1 MKTIGIVTE
10 FNPFHDGHKY
20 LIDNAKKNL
29 DADFVIAI
37 MSGNFM
43 QRGYPALF
51 DKWQRAER
59 AVEGG
64 VNLVLE
70 LPLVFSCASA
80 GQFAYGGV
88 NILETLGVVDVLAF
102 GSESGNIKQLKNAV
116 ELLTK
121 IDIDYSDELKDILS
135 KGYSY
140 PAARSMLISSMSPDF
155 DEKILTEPNNILALE
170 YLRHIDSLDAYTIK
184 RIGKGH
190 LETASDIRRIWKED
204 NPQKSAEFEQRYFDL
219 VRSKLLLMSAEEI
232 DKIASAGEGLGNKIK
247 AEIRY
252 AKSLED
258 LVMRVKSKRYTYS
271 RINRLFVQ
279 ALFGLNNEIIN
290 EASLYAR
297 PLAFDKKGASLLR
310 AIKELDQIPVID
322 SIPKALIDKR
332 IAETIKYDV
341 LASDMY
347 NIIYGNDLYKNSDFV
362 QKPIA
367 LI

>member
-20 LIDNAKKNL
+20 LIDNARQNL

-88 NILETLGVVDVLAF
+88 NILENLGVVDVLAF

-140 PAARSMLISSMSPDF
+140 PAARSMLISSMAPDF

-170 YLRHIDSLDAYTIK
+170 YLRHIDSLDAYTVK

-252 AKSLED
+252 AHSLED

-310 AIKELDQIPVID
+310 AIKELDEIPVID

-332 IAETIKYDV
+332 IAKTIKYDV

-362 QKPIA
+362 QKPIV

>member
-20 LIDNAKKNL
+20 LIDNARQNL

-88 NILETLGVVDVLAF
+88 NILENLGVVDVLAF

-140 PAARSMLISSMSPDF
+140 PAARSMLISSMDPDF

-247 AEIRY
+247 TEIRY